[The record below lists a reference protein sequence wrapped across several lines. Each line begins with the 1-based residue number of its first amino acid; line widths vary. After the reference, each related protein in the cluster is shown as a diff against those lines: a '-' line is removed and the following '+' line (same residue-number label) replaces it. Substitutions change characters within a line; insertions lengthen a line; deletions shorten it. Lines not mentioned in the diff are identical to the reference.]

1 MIYLNK
7 VLLKHIFVAGLY
19 NFLFQ
24 LTFLKMVLIVNFR
37 IFTYLYVKHY
47 CFCYYCCCCYLLFLI
62 TVVVIVVVVM
72 MMVLMAAAAVVVC
85 SVSVITSLWSEF
97 LGL

>member
-1 MIYLNK
+1 MKIIYLNK

-24 LTFLKMVLIVNFR
+24 LKMVLIVNFR

-47 CFCYYCCCCYLLFLI
+47 CFCYYCCCCCYLLFLI
-62 TVVVIVVVVM
+62 T
-72 MMVLMAAAAVVVC
+72 AVVE
-85 SVSVITSLWSEF
+85 L
-97 LGL
+97 